1 MPIPAGA
8 AAQPVTEPLDVLMP
22 TMWRLGARWT
32 GADEQWRLEAL
43 VEHADEQDELSTRDK
58 QDVQRI
64 PPGGTPGYTVVNLR
78 SEWRA
83 APQLTLSLAIDN
95 LFNQDYR
102 IHGSGLN
109 EPGRNLDRQRG
120 AAALTMDAP
129 YDPGVKLRHIEACL
143 TQPVEYRKP
152 TGFADYEFENEALPE
167 LSLATLDLSA
177 AIAGRALRAPLMIAP
192 MTGGTRRGLEINRR
206 LAAVAEEFGLAFG
219 VGSQRIALE
228 REECAAYFRV
238 RDVAPHVPLFANLG
252 AAQLAAGYGAD
263 DARRAVAMIGAD
275 ALFVHLNPMQ
285 EAVKGGDRDFR
296 NVGARLAQVCR
307 ALESDEIPV
316 FAREVGFGMTTTTAA
331 RLVDCGVAGIDC
343 SGAGGTSWAKVEAFC
358 ATDERLRALGER
370 FGEWGI
376 PTSRVDPERAPR
388 RAGHSAG
395 RLGRTAQW
403 RGPRQGDRARRGP
416 RRDGA
421 AVPAAR
427 GGGRGRAA
435 QLRAGHPRRIAHLH
449 VRDGVGPSHGP
460 ARQVAA
466 GDAGC
471 DRGGAA

>member
-1 MPIPAGA
+1 
-8 AAQPVTEPLDVLMP
+8 
-22 TMWRLGARWT
+22 
-32 GADEQWRLEAL
+32 
-43 VEHADEQDELSTRDK
+43 
-58 QDVQRI
+58 
-64 PPGGTPGYTVVNLR
+64 
-78 SEWRA
+78 
-83 APQLTLSLAIDN
+83 
-95 LFNQDYR
+95 
-102 IHGSGLN
+102 
-109 EPGRNLDRQRG
+109 
-120 AAALTMDAP
+120 MDAP

-263 DARRAVAMIGAD
+263 DAHRAVAMIGAD

-307 ALESDEIPV
+307 ALEADKVPV
-316 FAREVGFGMTTTTAA
+316 FAREVGFGMTTATAA

-376 PTSRVDPERAPR
+376 PTSRSILNVR
-388 RAGHSAG
+388 RAAPAIPLVASGGLRNGVDLAKAIA
-395 RLGRTAQW
+395 LGADL
-403 RGPRQGDRARRGP
+403 GGMARP
-416 RRDGA
+416 FL
-421 AVPAAR
+421 
-427 GGGRGRAA
+427 
-435 QLRAGHPRRIAHLH
+435 LRAEAGETVLRSFVQDTLDELRICMFATGSARVADLRGKLRR
-449 VRDGVGPSHGP
+449 VTPDP
-460 ARQVAA
+460 A
-466 GDAGC
+466 DAT
-471 DRGGAA
+471 DGGAA